1 MMKRLTY
8 ALLLLLLPT
17 AVAAQVATQTPA
29 ERIDEQVEQIL
40 SRLTIEDKI
49 GQLNQLDGR
58 RDVEQIKKEIRQGTL
73 SSIMNIVD
81 PAVTDELQRIA
92 IEESPSGIPLLFA
105 RDVVHGFNTVLPI
118 PLGQAASWNDE
129 LIERASRNT
138 ALEATERGIRWAFAP
153 MMDIARDARWGRI
166 AEGFGE
172 DTYMAGRLATAVVR
186 GYQGESLSDPT
197 SMAACAKHF
206 VGYGD
211 AEGGRDYNTTSI
223 PPRTLRDVYLPPF
236 KACVDEGC
244 ASIMT
249 SFNDNDGLP
258 STGNR
263 WLLTELLREQ
273 WGFEGVVVSDWG
285 SVAGLIPHGVAA
297 DKKDAAEQCIVAGC
311 DVDMSSK
318 SYLLYMKELVESG
331 EVPMEVLDNAVRRVL
346 RLKVELGLFD
356 HPYARK
362 SEQSDIYSEPILAT
376 ACELAEQSVVMLKNE
391 NATLPIAQS
400 GVKVLIVGPMAH
412 APYDQLGTWTLDGDK
427 THTVTP
433 LTALRDEWGDK
444 VEIEYLPCLTHPRD
458 NSTEELRNLRK
469 AARKADVVVAFVGEE
484 QMMSG
489 EAHSLSSLNLQGAQS
504 AMLEEIA
511 ATGTPLV
518 TVFMAGRP
526 LTISREVEISE
537 AVLYAWHPGTMGGKA
552 LANILFGVTNPSGKL
567 PVTFPRN
574 VGQIP
579 IYYNHKH
586 TSHRAKG
593 TEGDLNKIPRE
604 AAQSVMGHTSSYL
617 DVAPS
622 PLFHFGY
629 GLSYTT
635 FELSDI
641 AIEKSAVTADDTI
654 RVSVVVTNTG
664 DVDGTEVV
672 QLYTGRKTASVTQ
685 PMKELKDFQR
695 VTLKA
700 GESRKV
706 EFEVPVS
713 RLAFHNRDMVLT
725 TEPGKYTLTIG
736 TSSQDGLK
744 CYFKIV
750 E

>member
-1 MMKRLTY
+1 MKKIIS
-8 ALLLLLLPT
+8 LLL
-17 AVAAQVATQTPA
+17 
-29 ERIDEQVEQIL
+29 IL
-40 SRLTIEDKI
+40 SPLFAFAQKTVDQRVEEILGRMTIEDKI
-49 GQLNQLDGR
+49 GQLNQMDGR
-58 RDVEQIKKEIRQGTL
+58 RDIEKIKQEVREGTL
-73 SSIMNIVD
+73 GSIMNIVD

-92 IEESPSGIPLLFA
+92 VEESPSHIPLLFA

-118 PLGQAASWNDE
+118 PLAMASSWDDE
-129 LIERASRNT
+129 LIESAARNT

-153 MMDIARDARWGRI
+153 MMDIARDPRWGRI
-166 AEGFGE
+166 AESFGE

-186 GYQGESLSDPT
+186 GYQGETLSDQT

-211 AEGGRDYNTTSI
+211 AEGGRDYNTTFI

-285 SVAGLIPHGVAA
+285 SVAGLIPHGVSP
-297 DKKDAAEQCIVAGC
+297 DKRDAAKQCIIAGC
-311 DVDMSSK
+311 DMDMSSR
-318 SYLLYMKELVESG
+318 SYLQNMKDLIEKG
-331 EVPMEVLDNAVRRVL
+331 EVDMAVLDEAVRRVL
-346 RLKVELGLFD
+346 RLKVQLGLFD
-356 HPYARK
+356 QPYARK
-362 SEQSDIYSEPILAT
+362 AAQSDIYSEPVLET
-376 ACELAEQSVVMLKNE
+376 ACKLAEESVVLLKNE
-391 NATLPIAQS
+391 GTLPIDNTAR
-400 GVKVLIVGPMAH
+400 KVLVVGPMAD
-412 APYDQLGTWTLDGDK
+412 APYDQMGTWALDGDK

-433 LTALRDEWGDK
+433 IAAMKQDWGDK
-444 VEIEYLPCLTHPRD
+444 VEITYIPCLTHPRD
-458 NSTEELRNLRK
+458 KSTSEFK
-469 AARKADVVVAFVGEE
+469 KMVSAAKKADVVVAFVGEE

-489 EAHSLSSLNLQGAQS
+489 EAHSLSSLDLQGAQS
-504 AMLEEIA
+504 QMLEAVAE
-511 ATGTPLV
+511 TDTPLV

-526 LTISREVEISE
+526 MTIGRQVEISD

-552 LANILFGVTNPSGKL
+552 LSNIIFGIVNPSGKL

-579 IYYNHKH
+579 IYYNNKH
-586 TSHRAKG
+586 TSHKAKG
-593 TEGDLNKIPRE
+593 TEGNLDNIPRE
-604 AAQSVMGHTSSYL
+604 APQSVMGHTSSYL
-617 DVAPS
+617 DVAPT

-641 AIEKSAVTADDTI
+641 KIESTAVKPDGYV
-654 RVSVVVTNTG
+654 RVSVVVKNTG
-664 DVDGTEVV
+664 SREGTEVV

-685 PMKELKDFQR
+685 PMKELKDFKR
-695 VTLKA
+695 VSLA
-700 GESRKV
+700 PGESSKV

-713 RLAFHNRDMVLT
+713 RLAFHNRDMILAV
-725 TEPGKYTLTIG
+725 EEGKYTLTIG
-736 TSSQDGLK
+736 TDSQSGLK
-744 CYFKIV
+744 TYFKIIQ
-750 E
+750 

>member
-1 MMKRLTY
+1 MKKLIS
-8 ALLLLLLPT
+8 LLLIACPLF
-17 AVAAQVATQTPA
+17 AFAQNT
-29 ERIDEQVEQIL
+29 IDERVEEIL
-40 SRLTIEDKI
+40 GRMTIEDKI
-49 GQLNQLDGR
+49 GQLNQMDGR
-58 RDVEQIKKEIRQGTL
+58 RDIEKIKAEIRQGTL

-92 IEESPSGIPLLFA
+92 VEESPSRIPILFA

-118 PLGQAASWNDE
+118 PLGMAASWDDE
-129 LIERASRNT
+129 LIEAAARNT

-153 MMDIARDARWGRI
+153 MMDIARDPRWGRI
-166 AEGFGE
+166 AESFGE

-186 GYQGESLSDPT
+186 GYQGKSLADQT

-236 KACVDEGC
+236 KACVDQGC

-273 WGFEGVVVSDWG
+273 WGFDGVVVSDWG
-285 SVAGLIPHGVAA
+285 SVAGLIPHGVAH
-297 DKKDAAEQCIVAGC
+297 DKRDAAHQCIIAGC
-311 DVDMSSK
+311 DVDMSSR
-318 SYLLYMKELVESG
+318 SYLLNLKDLIAKG
-331 EVPMEVLDNAVRRVL
+331 EVDVAVLDEAVRRVL
-346 RLKVELGLFD
+346 RLKMQLGLFD
-356 HPYARK
+356 QPYARK
-362 SEQSDIYSEPILAT
+362 AERSDIYSEPVLET
-376 ACELAEQSVVMLKNE
+376 ACRLAEESVVMLKND
-391 NATLPIAQS
+391 NALPIE
-400 GVKVLIVGPMAH
+400 GNVRKVLVVGPMAD
-412 APYDQLGTWTLDGDK
+412 APYDQLGTWALDGDK
-427 THTVTP
+427 TCTVTP
-433 LTALRDEWGDK
+433 INALREDWGDK
-444 VEIEYLPCLTHPRD
+444 VEIIYIPCLTHPRD
-458 NSTEELRNLRK
+458 NSTSEFRNMVK

-489 EAHSLSSLNLQGAQS
+489 EAHSLSSLDLQGAQG
-504 AMLEEIA
+504 AMLEA
-511 ATGTPLV
+511 LAQTDTPLV

-526 LTISREVEISE
+526 LTIAREMEISD

-552 LANILFGVTNPSGKL
+552 LANILFGVVNPSGKL
-567 PVTFPRN
+567 PVSFPRN

-579 IYYNHKH
+579 VYYNHKH
-586 TSHRAKG
+586 TSHIAKG
-593 TEGDLNKIPRE
+593 TEGDINKIPRE
-604 AAQSVMGHTSSYL
+604 APQSVMGHTSSYL

-622 PLFHFGY
+622 PLFCFGY

-641 AIEKSAVTADDTI
+641 QIESTSVKPDGYVRA
-654 RVSVVVTNTG
+654 SVVVKNTG
-664 DVDGTEVV
+664 SREGTEIV

-685 PMKELKDFQR
+685 PMKELKDFKR
-695 VTLKA
+695 VTLA
-700 GESRKV
+700 PGESSKV

-713 RLAFHNRDMVLT
+713 RLAFHNRDMVLAV
-725 TEPGKYTLTIG
+725 EEGKYTLTIG
-736 TSSQDGLK
+736 TDSQNGLK
-744 CYFKIV
+744 TYFKIT

>member
-1 MMKRLTY
+1 MKKLVS
-8 ALLLLLLPT
+8 LLLLAFPLFSF
-17 AVAAQVATQTPA
+17 AQKTVD
-29 ERIDEQVEQIL
+29 ERVEEIL
-40 SRLTIEDKI
+40 SRMTIEEKI
-49 GQLNQLDGR
+49 CQLNQMDGR
-58 RDVEQIKKEIRQGTL
+58 RDIEKVKQEVREGTL

-92 IEESPSGIPLLFA
+92 IEESPSRIPILFA

-118 PLGQAASWNDE
+118 PLGMAASWDDD
-129 LIERASRNT
+129 LIEAAARNT
-138 ALEATERGIRWAFAP
+138 ALEATEKGIRWAFAP
-153 MMDIARDARWGRI
+153 MMDIARDPRWGRI
-166 AEGFGE
+166 AESFGE

-186 GYQGESLSDPT
+186 GYQGESLSDQT

-211 AEGGRDYNTTSI
+211 AEGGRDYNTTFI

-236 KACVDEGC
+236 KECVDQGC

-273 WGFEGVVVSDWG
+273 WGFDGVVVSDWG
-285 SVAGLIPHGVAA
+285 SVAGLIPHGVAH
-297 DKKDAAEQCIVAGC
+297 DKRDAAQQCIVAGC
-311 DVDMSSK
+311 DMDMSSR
-318 SYLLYMKELVESG
+318 SYLLNLKDLIEKG
-331 EVPMEVLDNAVRRVL
+331 EVDMAVLDEAVRRVL
-346 RLKVELGLFD
+346 KLKVELGLFEK
-356 HPYARK
+356 PYARK
-362 SEQSDIYSEPILAT
+362 AEKSDIYSEAVLET
-376 ACELAEQSVVMLKNE
+376 ACRLAEESVVMLKNE
-391 NATLPIAQS
+391 GVLPLGE
-400 GVKVLIVGPMAH
+400 GVDRILVVGPMAD
-412 APYDQLGTWTLDGDK
+412 AAYDQMGTWALDGDK

-433 LTALRDEWGDK
+433 VTALREMYGDM
-444 VEIEYLPCLTHPRD
+444 VEYIPCLTHPRD
-458 NSTEELRNLRK
+458 KSTSEFKRMSK
-469 AARKADVVVAFVGEE
+469 AARKADVVLAFVGEE

-489 EAHSLSSLNLQGAQS
+489 EAHSLSSLDLQGAQ
-504 AMLEEIA
+504 AQMLETLA

-518 TVFMAGRP
+518 TVFLAGRP
-526 LTISREVEISE
+526 MTIARQVEISD
-537 AVLYAWHPGTMGGKA
+537 AILYAWHPGTMGGKA
-552 LANILFGVTNPSGKL
+552 LANIISGAVNPSGKL

-593 TEGDLNKIPRE
+593 TEGNHDNIPRE
-604 AAQSVMGHTSSYL
+604 GRQSVMGHTSSYL

-635 FELSDI
+635 FELSD
-641 AIEKSAVTADDTI
+641 AQIESTAVTPDGHI
-654 RVSVVVTNTG
+654 RASVVVKNTG
-664 DVDGTEVV
+664 SREGTEVV

-685 PMKELKDFQR
+685 PLKELKDFKR
-695 VTLKA
+695 VTLA
-700 GESRKV
+700 PGESRKV

-713 RLAFHNRDMVLT
+713 RLAFHDRDMVLAV
-725 TEPGKYTLTIG
+725 EEGKYTLTIG
-736 TSSQDGLK
+736 TDSQSGLK
-744 CYFKIV
+744 KYFKITNNN
-750 E
+750 

>member
-1 MMKRLTY
+1 MMKRLITMMMI
-8 ALLLLLLPT
+8 AFPVLMS
-17 AVAAQVATQTPA
+17 AQ
-29 ERIDEQVEQIL
+29 ESIDERVEKIL
-40 SRLTIEDKI
+40 GSMTIEDKI
-49 GQLNQLDGR
+49 GQLNQMDGR
-58 RDVEQIKKEIRQGTL
+58 RDIEQIKKEVREGTL
-73 SSIMNIVD
+73 GSIMNIVD

-118 PLGQAASWNDE
+118 PLGMAASWDDE
-129 LIERASRNT
+129 LIQAAARNT

-153 MMDIARDARWGRI
+153 MMDIARDPRWGRI
-166 AEGFGE
+166 AESFGE

-186 GYQGESLSDPT
+186 GYQGESLADQT

-211 AEGGRDYNTTSI
+211 AEGGRDYNTTFI

-236 KACVDEGC
+236 KACVDDGC

-285 SVAGLIPHGVAA
+285 SVAGLIPHGVSP
-297 DKKDAAEQCIVAGC
+297 DKRDAAKQCITAGC
-311 DVDMSSK
+311 DMDMSSR
-318 SYLLYMKELVESG
+318 SYLLHMKDLIEKG
-331 EVPMEVLDNAVRRVL
+331 EVDMAVLDEAVRRVL
-346 RLKVELGLFD
+346 RLKVQLGLLD
-356 HPYARK
+356 QPYARK
-362 SEQSDIYSEPILAT
+362 TSQSDIYSEPVLET
-376 ACELAEQSVVMLKNE
+376 ACKLAEESVVMLKNDGV
-391 NATLPIAQS
+391 LPIA
-400 GVKVLIVGPMAH
+400 GTIRKVLVVGPMAD
-412 APYDQLGTWTLDGDK
+412 AAYDQMGTWALDGDK

-433 LTALRDEWGDK
+433 VAAMKEYWGDK
-444 VEIEYLPCLTHPRD
+444 VEITYIPCLTHPRD
-458 NSTEELRNLRK
+458 KSTDEFKNMVK
-469 AARKADVVVAFVGEE
+469 AAKKADIVVAFVGEE

-489 EAHSLSSLNLQGAQS
+489 EAHSLSSLDLQGVQGQ
-504 AMLEEIA
+504 MLEALAE
-511 ATGTPLV
+511 TDTPLV

-526 LTISREVEISE
+526 LTIERQVEISD

-552 LANILFGVTNPSGKL
+552 LADILFGAANPSGKL

-586 TSHRAKG
+586 TSHKAKG
-593 TEGDLNKIPRE
+593 TEGNLDSIPRE
-604 AAQSVMGHTSSYL
+604 AYQSVMGHTSSYL

-629 GLSYTT
+629 GLSFTT

-641 AIEKSAVTADDTI
+641 VLESKEVQADGYI
-654 RVSVVVTNTG
+654 RASVVVTNTG
-664 DVDGTEVV
+664 NREGTEVV

-695 VTLKA
+695 VKLA
-700 GESRKV
+700 PGESRKV
-706 EFEVPVS
+706 EFDVPVS
-713 RLAFHNRDMVLT
+713 RLAFHNRDLELVV
-725 TEPGKYTLTIG
+725 EAGNYTLTIG
-736 TSSQDGLK
+736 TDSQSGLRT
-744 CYFKIV
+744 YFKITK
-750 E
+750 

>member
-1 MMKRLTY
+1 MKRLF
-8 ALLLLLLPT
+8 ALLIAALPLGGF
-17 AVAAQVATQTPA
+17 AQQT
-29 ERIDEQVEQIL
+29 IDQRVEEML
-40 SRLTIEDKI
+40 SKMTIEDKI
-49 GQLNQLDGR
+49 GQLNQMDGR
-58 RDVEQIKKEIRQGTL
+58 RDLEKIKTEIREGTL

-81 PAVTDELQRIA
+81 PAVTNELQRIA
-92 IEESPSGIPLLFA
+92 LEESPSGIPLLFA

-118 PLGQAASWNDE
+118 PLGMAASWDEE
-129 LIERASRNT
+129 LIEEASRNT
-138 ALEATERGIRWAFAP
+138 ALEATEKGIRWAFAP

-166 AEGFGE
+166 AESFGE

-186 GYQGESLSDPT
+186 GYQGESLSDQT

-285 SVAGLIPHGVAA
+285 SVAGLIPHGVAH
-297 DKKDAAEQCIVAGC
+297 DKRDAAHQCIEAGC
-311 DVDMSSK
+311 DVDMSSR
-318 SYLLYMKELVESG
+318 SYLLNLKELVESG
-331 EVPMEVLDNAVRRVL
+331 EVDMAVLDEAVRRVL
-346 RLKVELGLFD
+346 KLKMELGLFEQ
-356 HPYARK
+356 PYARTA
-362 SEQSDIYSEPILAT
+362 EQSDIYSEQVLDT
-376 ACELAEQSVVMLKNE
+376 ACRLAEESVVMLKNE
-391 NATLPIAQS
+391 GVLPL
-400 GVKVLIVGPMAH
+400 GEDVKRVLVVGPMAD
-412 APYDQLGTWTLDGDK
+412 APYDQMGTWALDGDK

-433 LTALRDEWGDK
+433 IMALREEWGDR
-444 VEIEYLPCLTHPRD
+444 VEIEYIPCLTHPRD
-458 NSTEELRNLRK
+458 NSTAEFKKMKK
-469 AARKADVVVAFVGEE
+469 AARKADVILAFVGEE

-489 EAHSLSSLNLQGAQS
+489 EAHSLSSLDLQGAQGQ
-504 AMLEEIA
+504 MLEVLAEVD
-511 ATGTPLV
+511 TPLV
-518 TVFMAGRP
+518 TIFMAGRP
-526 LTISREVEISE
+526 MTIARQVEISDGI
-537 AVLYAWHPGTMGGKA
+537 LYAWHPGTMGGKA
-552 LANILFGVTNPSGKL
+552 LANIIFGKANPSGKL
-567 PVTFPRN
+567 PATFPRN

-586 TSHRAKG
+586 TSHIAKG
-593 TEGDLNKIPRE
+593 TEGNLDNIPRE
-604 AAQSVMGHTSSYL
+604 APQSVMGHTSSYL
-617 DVAPS
+617 DVAPT
-622 PLFHFGY
+622 PLFPFGY

-641 AIEKSAVTADDTI
+641 KIENSAVRPEESI
-654 RVSVVVTNTG
+654 KVSVVLTNTG
-664 DVDGTEVV
+664 EREGTEVV

-700 GESRKV
+700 GESRRV
-706 EFEVPVS
+706 TFEVPVS
-713 RLAFHNRDMVLT
+713 RLAFHNRDMVLAV
-725 TEPGKYTLTIG
+725 EEGKYTLTIG
-736 TSSQDGLK
+736 TDSQTGLK
-744 CYFKIV
+744 TYFKIIK
-750 E
+750 

>member
-1 MMKRLTY
+1 MKKLIS
-8 ALLLLLLPT
+8 LLLIACPLF
-17 AVAAQVATQTPA
+17 AFAQNT
-29 ERIDEQVEQIL
+29 IDERVEEIL
-40 SRLTIEDKI
+40 GRMTIEDKI
-49 GQLNQLDGR
+49 GQLNQMDGR
-58 RDVEQIKKEIRQGTL
+58 RDIEKIKAEIRQGTL

-81 PAVTDELQRIA
+81 PSVTDELQRIA
-92 IEESPSGIPLLFA
+92 VEESPSRIPILFA

-118 PLGQAASWNDE
+118 PLGMAASWDDE
-129 LIERASRNT
+129 LIEAAARNT

-153 MMDIARDARWGRI
+153 MMDIARDPRWGRI
-166 AEGFGE
+166 AESFGE

-186 GYQGESLSDPT
+186 GYQGKSLADQT

-236 KACVDEGC
+236 KACVDQGC

-273 WGFEGVVVSDWG
+273 WGFDGVVVSDWG
-285 SVAGLIPHGVAA
+285 SVAGLIPHGVAH
-297 DKKDAAEQCIVAGC
+297 DKRDAAHQCIIAGC
-311 DVDMSSK
+311 DVDMSSR
-318 SYLLYMKELVESG
+318 SYLLNLKDLIEKG
-331 EVPMEVLDNAVRRVL
+331 EVDMAVLDEAVRRVL
-346 RLKVELGLFD
+346 RLKMQLGLFD
-356 HPYARK
+356 QPYARK
-362 SEQSDIYSEPILAT
+362 AERSDIYSEPVLET
-376 ACELAEQSVVMLKNE
+376 ACRLAEESVVMLKND
-391 NATLPIAQS
+391 NALPIE
-400 GVKVLIVGPMAH
+400 GTVRKVLVVGPMAD
-412 APYDQLGTWTLDGDK
+412 APYDQLGTWALDGDK
-427 THTVTP
+427 TRTVTP
-433 LTALRDEWGDK
+433 INALREDWGDK
-444 VEIEYLPCLTHPRD
+444 VEIIYIPCLTHPRD
-458 NSTEELRNLRK
+458 NSTSEFRNMVK

-489 EAHSLSSLNLQGAQS
+489 EAHSLSSLDLQGAQG
-504 AMLEEIA
+504 AMLEA
-511 ATGTPLV
+511 LAQTDTPLV

-526 LTISREVEISE
+526 LTIAREMEISD

-552 LANILFGVTNPSGKL
+552 LANILFGVVNPSGKL
-567 PVTFPRN
+567 PVSFPRN

-579 IYYNHKH
+579 VYYNHKH
-586 TSHRAKG
+586 TSHIAKG
-593 TEGDLNKIPRE
+593 TEGDINKIPRE
-604 AAQSVMGHTSSYL
+604 APQSVMGHTSSYL

-622 PLFHFGY
+622 PLFCFGY

-641 AIEKSAVTADDTI
+641 QIESTSVKPDGYVRA
-654 RVSVVVTNTG
+654 SVVVKNTG
-664 DVDGTEVV
+664 SREGTEIV

-685 PMKELKDFQR
+685 PMKELKDFKR
-695 VTLKA
+695 VTLA
-700 GESRKV
+700 PGESSKV

-713 RLAFHNRDMVLT
+713 RLAFHNRDMVLAV
-725 TEPGKYTLTIG
+725 EEGKYTLTIG
-736 TSSQDGLK
+736 TDSQNGLK
-744 CYFKIV
+744 TYFKIT

>member
-1 MMKRLTY
+1 M
-8 ALLLLLLPT
+8 
-17 AVAAQVATQTPA
+17 
-29 ERIDEQVEQIL
+29 
-40 SRLTIEDKI
+40 TIEDKI
-49 GQLNQLDGR
+49 GQLNQMDGR
-58 RDVEQIKKEIRQGTL
+58 RDIEKIKQEVREGTL
-73 SSIMNIVD
+73 GSIMNIVD

-92 IEESPSGIPLLFA
+92 VEESPSHIPLLFA

-118 PLGQAASWNDE
+118 PLAMASSWDDE
-129 LIERASRNT
+129 LIESAARNT

-153 MMDIARDARWGRI
+153 MMDIARDPRWGRI
-166 AEGFGE
+166 AESFGE

-186 GYQGESLSDPT
+186 GYQGETLSDQT

-211 AEGGRDYNTTSI
+211 AEGGRDYNTTFI

-285 SVAGLIPHGVAA
+285 SVAGLIPHGVSP
-297 DKKDAAEQCIVAGC
+297 DKRDAAKQCIIAGC
-311 DVDMSSK
+311 DMDMSSR
-318 SYLLYMKELVESG
+318 SYLQNMKDLIEKG
-331 EVPMEVLDNAVRRVL
+331 EVDMAVLDEAVRRVL
-346 RLKVELGLFD
+346 RLKVQLGLFD
-356 HPYARK
+356 QPYARK
-362 SEQSDIYSEPILAT
+362 AAQSDIYSEPVLET
-376 ACELAEQSVVMLKNE
+376 ACKLAEESVVLLKNE
-391 NATLPIAQS
+391 GTLPIANTAR
-400 GVKVLIVGPMAH
+400 KVLVVGPMAD
-412 APYDQLGTWTLDGDK
+412 APYDQMGTWALDGDK

-433 LTALRDEWGDK
+433 IAAMKQDWGDK
-444 VEIEYLPCLTHPRD
+444 VEITYIPCLTHPRD
-458 NSTEELRNLRK
+458 KSTSEFK
-469 AARKADVVVAFVGEE
+469 KMVSAAKKADVVVAFVGEE

-489 EAHSLSSLNLQGAQS
+489 EAHSLSSLDLQGAQS
-504 AMLEEIA
+504 QMLEAVAE
-511 ATGTPLV
+511 TDTPLV

-526 LTISREVEISE
+526 MTIGRQVEISD

-552 LANILFGVTNPSGKL
+552 LSNIIFGTVNPSGKL

-579 IYYNHKH
+579 IYYNNKH
-586 TSHRAKG
+586 TSHKAKG
-593 TEGDLNKIPRE
+593 TEGNLDNIPRE
-604 AAQSVMGHTSSYL
+604 APQSVMGHTSSYL
-617 DVAPS
+617 DVAPT

-641 AIEKSAVTADDTI
+641 KIESTAVKPDGYV
-654 RVSVVVTNTG
+654 RVSVVVKNTG
-664 DVDGTEVV
+664 NREGTEVV

-685 PMKELKDFQR
+685 PMKELKDFKR
-695 VTLKA
+695 VSLA
-700 GESRKV
+700 PGESSKV

-713 RLAFHNRDMVLT
+713 RLAFHNRDMILAV
-725 TEPGKYTLTIG
+725 EEGKYTLTIG
-736 TSSQDGLK
+736 TDSQSGLK
-744 CYFKIV
+744 TYFKIIQ
-750 E
+750 

>member
-1 MMKRLTY
+1 MMKKLIAFVVM
-8 ALLLLLLPT
+8 ALPLF
-17 AVAAQVATQTPA
+17 AFAQKD
-29 ERIDEQVEQIL
+29 IDQRVEEIMAKM
-40 SRLTIEDKI
+40 TIEDKI
-49 GQLNQLDGR
+49 GQLNQMDGR
-58 RDVEQIKKEIRQGTL
+58 RDLEQLKKEVREGTL

-81 PAVTDELQRIA
+81 PAVTNELQRIA
-92 IEESPSGIPLLFA
+92 IEKSPAGIPILFA

-118 PLGQAASWNDE
+118 PLGQAASWDEE
-129 LIERASRNT
+129 LIEKASRNT

-166 AEGFGE
+166 AESFGE

-186 GYQGESLSDPT
+186 GYQGNSLSDQT

-285 SVAGLIPHGVAA
+285 SVAGLIPHGVAY
-297 DKKDAAEQCIVAGC
+297 DKKDAAHQCIEAGC
-311 DVDMSSK
+311 DVDMSSR
-318 SYLLYMKELVESG
+318 SYLLNLKELIESG
-331 EVPMEVLDNAVRRVL
+331 EVDMAVLDEAVRRVL
-346 RLKVELGLFD
+346 RLKVALGLFEQ
-356 HPYARK
+356 PYARTTEK
-362 SEQSDIYSEPILAT
+362 SDIYSESVLAT
-376 ACELAEQSVVMLKNE
+376 ACRLAEESVVMLKNE
-391 NATLPIAQS
+391 GEVLPILPEK
-400 GVKVLIVGPMAH
+400 VKRVLVVGPMAD
-412 APYDQLGTWTLDGDK
+412 APYDQLGTWALDGDK

-433 LTALRDEWGDK
+433 IAAIREDWAEK
-444 VEIEYLPCLTHPRD
+444 VEIDYIPCLTHPRD
-458 NSTEELRNLRK
+458 RSTAEFARMQE

-489 EAHSLSSLNLQGAQS
+489 EAHSLSSLDLQGAQGD
-504 AMLEEIA
+504 MLEALAEVE
-511 ATGTPLV
+511 TPLV

-526 LTISREVEISE
+526 LTIARQVEISD
-537 AVLYAWHPGTMGGKA
+537 AILYAWHPGTMGGKA
-552 LANILFGVTNPSGKL
+552 LANILFGEVSPSGKL
-567 PVTFPRN
+567 PATFPRN

-593 TEGDLNKIPRE
+593 TEGNLDSIPRE
-604 AAQSVMGHTSSYL
+604 AYQSVMGHTSSYL

-622 PLFHFGY
+622 PLFPFGY

-641 AIEKSAVTADDTI
+641 KIEKTAVTPEESI
-654 RVSVVVTNTG
+654 KVSVLLTNTG
-664 DVDGTEVV
+664 RREGTEVV

-685 PMKELKDFQR
+685 PMKELKEFQR
-695 VTLKA
+695 VTLGA
-700 GESRKV
+700 GECHRV

-713 RLAFHNRDMVLT
+713 RLAFHNRDMVLAV
-725 TEPGKYTLTIG
+725 EEGKYTLTIG
-736 TSSQDGLK
+736 TDSQTGLK
-744 CYFKIV
+744 TYFKITK
-750 E
+750 

>member
-1 MMKRLTY
+1 MKKFIS
-8 ALLLLLLPT
+8 LLLILSPLL
-17 AVAAQVATQTPA
+17 AFAQKTVDQ
-29 ERIDEQVEQIL
+29 RVEEIL
-40 SRLTIEDKI
+40 SRMTIEDKL
-49 GQLNQLDGR
+49 GQLNQMDGR
-58 RDVEQIKKEIRQGTL
+58 RDIEKIKQEVREGTL

-118 PLGQAASWNDE
+118 PLGMAASWDDE
-129 LIERASRNT
+129 LIEAAAHNT

-153 MMDIARDARWGRI
+153 MMDIARDPRWGRI
-166 AEGFGE
+166 AESFGE

-186 GYQGESLSDPT
+186 GYQGENLSDPT

-211 AEGGRDYNTTSI
+211 AEGGRDYNTTFI

-285 SVAGLIPHGVAA
+285 SVAGLIPHGVSP
-297 DKKDAAEQCIVAGC
+297 DKRDAAKQCIIAGC
-311 DVDMSSK
+311 DVDMSSR
-318 SYLLYMKELVESG
+318 SYLLNMKDLIEKG
-331 EVPMEVLDNAVRRVL
+331 EVDMAVLDEAVRRVL
-346 RLKVELGLFD
+346 RLKVQLGLFE

-362 SEQSDIYSEPILAT
+362 AAQSDIYSEPVLET
-376 ACELAEQSVVMLKNE
+376 ACRLAEESVVMLKNDG
-391 NATLPIAQS
+391 ALPVARTTR
-400 GVKVLIVGPMAH
+400 KVLVVGPMAD
-412 APYDQLGTWTLDGDK
+412 AAYDQMGTWALDGDK
-427 THTVTP
+427 THSVTP
-433 LTALRDEWGDK
+433 VAAMRQDWGDK
-444 VEIEYLPCLTHPRD
+444 VEITYIPCLTHPRD
-458 NSTEELRNLRK
+458 KSTAEFKNMVK
-469 AARKADVVVAFVGEE
+469 AAKKADIVVAFVGEE

-489 EAHSLSSLNLQGAQS
+489 EAHSLSSLDLQGAQGQ
-504 AMLEEIA
+504 MLEALAE
-511 ATGTPLV
+511 TGTPLV

-526 LTISREVEISE
+526 LTIERQVEISD

-552 LANILFGVTNPSGKL
+552 ISNIIFGAANPSGKL

-586 TSHRAKG
+586 TSHIAKG
-593 TEGDLNKIPRE
+593 TEGNIDSIPRE
-604 AAQSVMGHTSSYL
+604 AYQSVMGHTSSYL
-617 DVAPS
+617 DVAPT

-641 AIEKSAVTADDTI
+641 RIESTAVKPDGYI
-654 RVSVVVTNTG
+654 RASVVVTNTG
-664 DVDGTEVV
+664 SREGTEVV

-695 VTLKA
+695 VSLA
-700 GESRKV
+700 PGESRKV

-713 RLAFHNRDMVLT
+713 RLAFHNRDMVLAV
-725 TEPGKYTLTIG
+725 EEGKYTLTIG
-736 TSSQDGLK
+736 SDSQSGLK
-744 CYFKIV
+744 TYFKITK
-750 E
+750 

>member
-1 MMKRLTY
+1 MKKLIAFVVM
-8 ALLLLLLPT
+8 ALPLF
-17 AVAAQVATQTPA
+17 AFAQKD
-29 ERIDEQVEQIL
+29 IDQRVEEIMAKM
-40 SRLTIEDKI
+40 TIEDKI
-49 GQLNQLDGR
+49 GQLNQMDGR
-58 RDVEQIKKEIRQGTL
+58 RDLEQLKKEVREGTL

-81 PAVTDELQRIA
+81 PAVTNELQRIA
-92 IEESPSGIPLLFA
+92 IEESPAGIPILFA

-118 PLGQAASWNDE
+118 PLGQAASWDEE
-129 LIERASRNT
+129 LIEQASRNT

-166 AEGFGE
+166 AESFGE

-186 GYQGESLSDPT
+186 GYQGNSLSDQT

-285 SVAGLIPHGVAA
+285 SVAGLIPHGVAY
-297 DKKDAAEQCIVAGC
+297 DKRDAAHQCIEAGC
-311 DVDMSSK
+311 DVDMSSR
-318 SYLLYMKELVESG
+318 SYLLNLKELIESG
-331 EVPMEVLDNAVRRVL
+331 EVDMAVLDEAVRRVL
-346 RLKVELGLFD
+346 RLKVALGLFEQ
-356 HPYARK
+356 PYARTTEK
-362 SEQSDIYSEPILAT
+362 SDIYSESVLAT
-376 ACELAEQSVVMLKNE
+376 ACRLAEESVVMLKNE
-391 NATLPIAQS
+391 GEVLPILPEK
-400 GVKVLIVGPMAH
+400 VKRVLIVGPMAD
-412 APYDQLGTWTLDGDK
+412 APYDQMGTWALDGDK

-433 LTALRDEWGDK
+433 IAAIREDWAEK
-444 VEIEYLPCLTHPRD
+444 VEIDYIPCLTHPRD
-458 NSTEELRNLRK
+458 RSTAEFARMQE

-489 EAHSLSSLNLQGAQS
+489 EAHSLSSLDLQGAQGD
-504 AMLEEIA
+504 MLEALAEVE
-511 ATGTPLV
+511 TPLV

-526 LTISREVEISE
+526 LTIARQVEISD
-537 AVLYAWHPGTMGGKA
+537 AILYAWHPGTMGGKA
-552 LANILFGVTNPSGKL
+552 LANILFGEVSPSGKL
-567 PVTFPRN
+567 PATFPRN

-593 TEGDLNKIPRE
+593 TEGNLDSIPRE
-604 AAQSVMGHTSSYL
+604 AYQSVMGHTSSYL

-622 PLFHFGY
+622 PLFPFGY

-641 AIEKSAVTADDTI
+641 KIEKSAVTPEESI
-654 RVSVVVTNTG
+654 KVSVLLTNTG
-664 DVDGTEVV
+664 RREGTEVV

-685 PMKELKDFQR
+685 PMKELKEFQR
-695 VTLKA
+695 VTLGA
-700 GESRKV
+700 GECRRV

-713 RLAFHNRDMVLT
+713 RLAFHNRDMVLAV
-725 TEPGKYTLTIG
+725 EEGKYTLTIG
-736 TSSQDGLK
+736 TDSQTGLK
-744 CYFKIV
+744 TYFKITK
-750 E
+750 

>member
-1 MMKRLTY
+1 MKKFIS
-8 ALLLLLLPT
+8 LLLILSPLL
-17 AVAAQVATQTPA
+17 AFAQKTVDQ
-29 ERIDEQVEQIL
+29 RVEEIL
-40 SRLTIEDKI
+40 SRMTIEDKL
-49 GQLNQLDGR
+49 GQLNQMDGR
-58 RDVEQIKKEIRQGTL
+58 RDIEKIKQEVREGTL

-92 IEESPSGIPLLFA
+92 IEESPAGIPLLFA

-118 PLGQAASWNDE
+118 PLGMAASWDDE
-129 LIERASRNT
+129 LIEAAAHNT

-153 MMDIARDARWGRI
+153 MMDIARDPRWGRI
-166 AEGFGE
+166 AESFGE

-186 GYQGESLSDPT
+186 GYQGENLSDPT

-211 AEGGRDYNTTSI
+211 AEGGRDYNTTFI

-285 SVAGLIPHGVAA
+285 SVAGLIPHGVSP
-297 DKKDAAEQCIVAGC
+297 DKRDAAKQCIIAGC
-311 DVDMSSK
+311 DVDMSSR
-318 SYLLYMKELVESG
+318 SYLLNMKDLIEKG
-331 EVPMEVLDNAVRRVL
+331 EVDMAVLDEAVRRVL
-346 RLKVELGLFD
+346 RLKVQLGLFE

-362 SEQSDIYSEPILAT
+362 AAQSDIYSEPVLET
-376 ACELAEQSVVMLKNE
+376 ACRLAEESVVMLKNDG
-391 NATLPIAQS
+391 ALPVAQTTR
-400 GVKVLIVGPMAH
+400 KVLVVGPMAD
-412 APYDQLGTWTLDGDK
+412 AAYDQMGTWALDGDK
-427 THTVTP
+427 THSVTP
-433 LTALRDEWGDK
+433 VAAMRQDWGDK
-444 VEIEYLPCLTHPRD
+444 VEITYIPCLTHPRD
-458 NSTEELRNLRK
+458 KSTAEFKNMVK
-469 AARKADVVVAFVGEE
+469 AAKKADIVVAFVGEE

-489 EAHSLSSLNLQGAQS
+489 EAHSLSSLDLQGAQGQ
-504 AMLEEIA
+504 MLEALAE
-511 ATGTPLV
+511 TDTPLV

-526 LTISREVEISE
+526 LTIERQVEISD

-552 LANILFGVTNPSGKL
+552 ISNIIFGAVNPSGKL

-586 TSHRAKG
+586 TSHIAKG
-593 TEGDLNKIPRE
+593 TEGNIDSIPRE
-604 AAQSVMGHTSSYL
+604 AYQSVMGHTSSYL
-617 DVAPS
+617 DVAPT

-629 GLSYTT
+629 GLSFTT

-641 AIEKSAVTADDTI
+641 VLESKEVQADGYI
-654 RVSVVVTNTG
+654 RASVVVTNTG
-664 DVDGTEVV
+664 NREGTEVV

-695 VTLKA
+695 VSLA
-700 GESRKV
+700 PGESRKV

-713 RLAFHNRDMVLT
+713 RLAFHNRDLELVV
-725 TEPGKYTLTIG
+725 EAGNYTLTIG
-736 TSSQDGLK
+736 TDSQSGLRT
-744 CYFKIV
+744 YFKITK
-750 E
+750 

>member
-1 MMKRLTY
+1 MKKLIS
-8 ALLLLLLPT
+8 LLLIACPLF
-17 AVAAQVATQTPA
+17 AFAQNT
-29 ERIDEQVEQIL
+29 IDERVEEIL
-40 SRLTIEDKI
+40 GRMTIEDKI
-49 GQLNQLDGR
+49 GQLNQMDGR
-58 RDVEQIKKEIRQGTL
+58 RDIEKIKAEIRQGTL

-92 IEESPSGIPLLFA
+92 VEESPSRIPILFA

-118 PLGQAASWNDE
+118 PLGMAASWDDE
-129 LIERASRNT
+129 LIEAAARNT

-153 MMDIARDARWGRI
+153 MMDIARDPRWGRI
-166 AEGFGE
+166 AESFGE

-186 GYQGESLSDPT
+186 GYQGKSLADQT

-236 KACVDEGC
+236 KACVDQGC

-273 WGFEGVVVSDWG
+273 WGFDGVVVSDWG
-285 SVAGLIPHGVAA
+285 SVAGLIPHGVAH
-297 DKKDAAEQCIVAGC
+297 DKRDAAHQCIIAGC
-311 DVDMSSK
+311 DVDMSSR
-318 SYLLYMKELVESG
+318 SYLLNLKDLIEKG
-331 EVPMEVLDNAVRRVL
+331 EVDMAVLDEAVRRVL
-346 RLKVELGLFD
+346 RLKMQLGLFD
-356 HPYARK
+356 QPYARK
-362 SEQSDIYSEPILAT
+362 AERSDIYSEPVLET
-376 ACELAEQSVVMLKNE
+376 ACRLAEESVVMLKND
-391 NATLPIAQS
+391 NILPIE
-400 GVKVLIVGPMAH
+400 GTVRKVLVVGPMAD
-412 APYDQLGTWTLDGDK
+412 APYDQLGTWALDGDK
-427 THTVTP
+427 TRTVTP
-433 LTALRDEWGDK
+433 INALREDWGDK
-444 VEIEYLPCLTHPRD
+444 VEIIYIPCLTHPRD
-458 NSTEELRNLRK
+458 NSTSEFRNMVK

-489 EAHSLSSLNLQGAQS
+489 EAHSLSSLDLQGAQG
-504 AMLEEIA
+504 AMLEA
-511 ATGTPLV
+511 LAQTDTPLV

-526 LTISREVEISE
+526 LTIAREMEISD

-552 LANILFGVTNPSGKL
+552 LANILFGVVTPSGKL
-567 PVTFPRN
+567 PVSFPRN

-579 IYYNHKH
+579 VYYNHKH
-586 TSHRAKG
+586 TSHIAKG
-593 TEGDLNKIPRE
+593 TEGDINKIPRE
-604 AAQSVMGHTSSYL
+604 APQSVMGHTSSYL

-622 PLFHFGY
+622 PLFCFGY

-641 AIEKSAVTADDTI
+641 QIESTSVKPDGYVRA
-654 RVSVVVTNTG
+654 SVVVKNTG
-664 DVDGTEVV
+664 SREGTEIV

-685 PMKELKDFQR
+685 PMKELKDFKR
-695 VTLKA
+695 VTLA
-700 GESRKV
+700 PGESSKV

-713 RLAFHNRDMVLT
+713 RLAFHNRDMVLAV
-725 TEPGKYTLTIG
+725 EEGKYTLTIG
-736 TSSQDGLK
+736 TDSQNGLK
-744 CYFKIV
+744 TYFKIT

>member
-1 MMKRLTY
+1 MKRLF
-8 ALLLLLLPT
+8 ALLIAALPLCAIAQESIDQRVEELL
-17 AVAAQVATQTPA
+17 
-29 ERIDEQVEQIL
+29 
-40 SRLTIEDKI
+40 SKMTIEDKI
-49 GQLNQLDGR
+49 GQLNQMDGR
-58 RDVEQIKKEIRQGTL
+58 RDLEKIKQEVREGTL

-81 PAVTDELQRIA
+81 PAVTNELQRIA
-92 IEESPSGIPLLFA
+92 IEESPAGIPLLFA

-118 PLGQAASWNDE
+118 PLGMAASWDEE
-129 LIERASRNT
+129 LIEAAARNT

-166 AEGFGE
+166 AESFGE
-172 DTYMAGRLATAVVR
+172 DTYMSGRLASAVVR
-186 GYQGESLSDPT
+186 GYQGESLADQT

-236 KACVDEGC
+236 RACVENGC

-258 STGNR
+258 STGNK

-273 WGFEGVVVSDWG
+273 WGFEGVGVSDWG
-285 SVAGLIPHGVAA
+285 SVAGLIPHGVAH
-297 DKKDAAEQCIVAGC
+297 DKRDAAHQCIEAGC
-311 DVDMSSK
+311 DVDMSSR
-318 SYLLYMKELVESG
+318 SYLLHLKELIESG
-331 EVPMEVLDNAVRRVL
+331 EVDMAVLDEAVRRVL
-346 RLKVELGLFD
+346 KLKMELGLFEQ
-356 HPYARK
+356 PYARTP
-362 SEQSDIYSEPILAT
+362 EQSDIYSEPILAT
-376 ACELAEQSVVMLKNE
+376 ACRLAEESIVMLKNE
-391 NATLPIAQS
+391 GGVLPIVPEK
-400 GVKVLIVGPMAH
+400 VKRVLVVGPMAD
-412 APYDQLGTWTLDGDK
+412 APYDQMGTWALDGDK

-433 LTALRDEWGDK
+433 IAAMQQEWGEK
-444 VEIEYLPCLTHPRD
+444 VQIEYIPCLTHPRD
-458 NSTEELRNLRK
+458 KSTAEFKKMKK

-489 EAHSLSSLNLQGAQS
+489 EAHSLSSLDLQGAQ
-504 AMLEEIA
+504 AEMLEALAEVD
-511 ATGTPLV
+511 TPLV
-518 TVFMAGRP
+518 TVFLAGRP
-526 LTISREVEISE
+526 LTIARQVEISD
-537 AVLYAWHPGTMGGKA
+537 AILYAWHPGTMGGQALSNIIFGKA
-552 LANILFGVTNPSGKL
+552 NPSGKL

-579 IYYNHKH
+579 LYYNHKH

-593 TEGDLNKIPRE
+593 TEGNLDNIPRE
-604 AAQSVMGHTSSYL
+604 AYQSVMGHTSSYL

-641 AIEKSAVTADDTI
+641 KIENTAVTAEDTI
-654 RVSVVVTNTG
+654 RVSIVVTNTG
-664 DVDGTEVV
+664 EVDGTEVV

-685 PMKELKDFQR
+685 PMKELKGFQR

-700 GESRKV
+700 GESRRV
-706 EFEVPVS
+706 EFELPVG
-713 RLAFHNRDMVLT
+713 RLAFHNRDMVLAV
-725 TEPGKYTLTIG
+725 EEGKYTLWLG
-736 TSSQDGLK
+736 TDCQNGLK
-744 CYFKIV
+744 TYFKIIK
-750 E
+750 

>member
-1 MMKRLTY
+1 MKKFIS
-8 ALLLLLLPT
+8 LLLILSPLL
-17 AVAAQVATQTPA
+17 AFAQKTVDQ
-29 ERIDEQVEQIL
+29 RVEEIL
-40 SRLTIEDKI
+40 SRMTIEDKL
-49 GQLNQLDGR
+49 GQLNQMDGR
-58 RDVEQIKKEIRQGTL
+58 RDIEKIKQEVREGTL

-92 IEESPSGIPLLFA
+92 VEESPSGIPILFA

-118 PLGQAASWNDE
+118 PLGMAASWDDE
-129 LIERASRNT
+129 LIEAAAHNT

-153 MMDIARDARWGRI
+153 MMDIARDPRWGRI
-166 AEGFGE
+166 AESFGE

-186 GYQGESLSDPT
+186 GYQGENLSDQT

-211 AEGGRDYNTTSI
+211 AEGGRDYNTTFI

-285 SVAGLIPHGVAA
+285 SVAGLIPHGVSP
-297 DKKDAAEQCIVAGC
+297 DKRDAAKQCIIAGC
-311 DVDMSSK
+311 DVDMSSR
-318 SYLLYMKELVESG
+318 SYLLNMKDLIEKG
-331 EVPMEVLDNAVRRVL
+331 EVDMAVLDEAVRRVL
-346 RLKVELGLFD
+346 RLKVQLGLFE

-362 SEQSDIYSEPILAT
+362 AAQSDIYSEPVLET
-376 ACELAEQSVVMLKNE
+376 ACRLAEESVVMLKNDG
-391 NATLPIAQS
+391 ALPVARTTR
-400 GVKVLIVGPMAH
+400 KVLVVGPMAD
-412 APYDQLGTWTLDGDK
+412 AAYDQMGTWALDGDK

-433 LTALRDEWGDK
+433 IAAMRQDWGDK
-444 VEIEYLPCLTHPRD
+444 MEITYIPCLTHPRD
-458 NSTEELRNLRK
+458 KSTAEFKNMVK
-469 AARKADVVVAFVGEE
+469 AAKKADIVVAFVGEE

-489 EAHSLSSLNLQGAQS
+489 EAHSLSSLDLQGAQGQ
-504 AMLEEIA
+504 MLEALAE
-511 ATGTPLV
+511 TDTPLV

-526 LTISREVEISE
+526 LTIERQVEISD

-552 LANILFGVTNPSGKL
+552 LSNIIFGAANPSGKL

-586 TSHRAKG
+586 TSHIAKG
-593 TEGDLNKIPRE
+593 TEGNIDSIPRE
-604 AAQSVMGHTSSYL
+604 AYQSVMGHTSSYL
-617 DVAPS
+617 DVAPT

-641 AIEKSAVTADDTI
+641 RIESTAVKPDGYI
-654 RVSVVVTNTG
+654 RASVVVTNTG
-664 DVDGTEVV
+664 SREGTEVV

-695 VTLKA
+695 VSLA
-700 GESRKV
+700 PGESRKV
-706 EFEVPVS
+706 EFEIPVS
-713 RLAFHNRDMVLT
+713 RLAFHNRDMVLAV
-725 TEPGKYTLTIG
+725 EEGKYTLTIG
-736 TSSQDGLK
+736 SDSQSGLK
-744 CYFKIV
+744 AYFKITK
-750 E
+750 

>member
-1 MMKRLTY
+1 MKKFIS
-8 ALLLLLLPT
+8 LLLILSPLL
-17 AVAAQVATQTPA
+17 AFAQKTVDQ
-29 ERIDEQVEQIL
+29 RVEEIL
-40 SRLTIEDKI
+40 SRMTIEDKL
-49 GQLNQLDGR
+49 GQLNQMDGR
-58 RDVEQIKKEIRQGTL
+58 RDIEKIKQEVREGTL

-92 IEESPSGIPLLFA
+92 IEESPAGIPLLFA

-118 PLGQAASWNDE
+118 PLGMAASWDDE
-129 LIERASRNT
+129 LIEAAAHNT

-153 MMDIARDARWGRI
+153 MMDIARDPRWGRI
-166 AEGFGE
+166 AESFGE

-186 GYQGESLSDPT
+186 GYQGENLSDPT

-211 AEGGRDYNTTSI
+211 AEGGRDYNTTFI

-285 SVAGLIPHGVAA
+285 SVAGLIPHGVSP
-297 DKKDAAEQCIVAGC
+297 DKRDAAKQCIIAGC
-311 DVDMSSK
+311 DVDMSSR
-318 SYLLYMKELVESG
+318 SYLLNMKDLIEKG
-331 EVPMEVLDNAVRRVL
+331 EVDMAVLDEAVRRVL
-346 RLKVELGLFD
+346 RLKVQLGLFE

-362 SEQSDIYSEPILAT
+362 AAQSDIYSEPVLET
-376 ACELAEQSVVMLKNE
+376 ACRLAEESVVMLKNDG
-391 NATLPIAQS
+391 ALPVARTTR
-400 GVKVLIVGPMAH
+400 KVLVVGPMAD
-412 APYDQLGTWTLDGDK
+412 AAYDQMGTWALDGDK
-427 THTVTP
+427 THSVTP
-433 LTALRDEWGDK
+433 VAAMRQDWGDK
-444 VEIEYLPCLTHPRD
+444 VEITYIPCLTHPRD
-458 NSTEELRNLRK
+458 KSTAEFKNMVK
-469 AARKADVVVAFVGEE
+469 AAKKADIVVAFVGEE

-489 EAHSLSSLNLQGAQS
+489 EAHSLSSLDLQGAQGQ
-504 AMLEEIA
+504 MLEALAE
-511 ATGTPLV
+511 TGTPLV

-526 LTISREVEISE
+526 LTIERQVEISD

-552 LANILFGVTNPSGKL
+552 ISNIIFGTVNPSGKL

-586 TSHRAKG
+586 TSHIAKG
-593 TEGDLNKIPRE
+593 TEGNIDSIPRE
-604 AAQSVMGHTSSYL
+604 AYQSVMGHTSSYL
-617 DVAPS
+617 DVAPT

-641 AIEKSAVTADDTI
+641 RIESTAVKPDGYI
-654 RVSVVVTNTG
+654 RASVVVTNTG
-664 DVDGTEVV
+664 SREGTEVV

-695 VTLKA
+695 VSLA
-700 GESRKV
+700 PGESRKV

-713 RLAFHNRDMVLT
+713 RLAFHNRDMVLAV
-725 TEPGKYTLTIG
+725 EEGKYTLTIG
-736 TSSQDGLK
+736 SDSQSGLK
-744 CYFKIV
+744 AYFKITK
-750 E
+750 

>member
-1 MMKRLTY
+1 MKKLIS
-8 ALLLLLLPT
+8 LLLIACPLF
-17 AVAAQVATQTPA
+17 AFAQNT
-29 ERIDEQVEQIL
+29 IDERVEEIL
-40 SRLTIEDKI
+40 DRMTIEDKI
-49 GQLNQLDGR
+49 GQLNQMDGR
-58 RDVEQIKKEIRQGTL
+58 RDIEKIKAEIRQGTL

-92 IEESPSGIPLLFA
+92 VEESPSRIPILFA

-118 PLGQAASWNDE
+118 PLGMAASWDDE
-129 LIERASRNT
+129 LIEAAARNT

-153 MMDIARDARWGRI
+153 MMDIARDPRWGRI
-166 AEGFGE
+166 AESFGE

-186 GYQGESLSDPT
+186 GYQGKSLADQT

-236 KACVDEGC
+236 KACVDQGC

-273 WGFEGVVVSDWG
+273 WGFDGVVVSDWG
-285 SVAGLIPHGVAA
+285 SVAGLIPHGVAH
-297 DKKDAAEQCIVAGC
+297 DKRDAAHQCIIAGC
-311 DVDMSSK
+311 DVDMSSR
-318 SYLLYMKELVESG
+318 SYLLNLKDLIEKG
-331 EVPMEVLDNAVRRVL
+331 EVDVAVLDEAVRRVL
-346 RLKVELGLFD
+346 RLKMQLGIFD
-356 HPYARK
+356 QPYARK
-362 SEQSDIYSEPILAT
+362 AERSDIYSESVLET
-376 ACELAEQSVVMLKNE
+376 ACRLAEESVVMLKND
-391 NATLPIAQS
+391 NALPIE
-400 GVKVLIVGPMAH
+400 GTVRKVLVVGPMAD
-412 APYDQLGTWTLDGDK
+412 APYDQLGTWALDGDK
-427 THTVTP
+427 TRTVTP
-433 LTALRDEWGDK
+433 INALREDWGDK
-444 VEIEYLPCLTHPRD
+444 VEIIYIPCLTHPRD
-458 NSTEELRNLRK
+458 NSTSEFRNMVK

-489 EAHSLSSLNLQGAQS
+489 EAHSLSSLDLQGAQG
-504 AMLEEIA
+504 AMLEA
-511 ATGTPLV
+511 LAQTDTPLV

-526 LTISREVEISE
+526 LTIAREMEISD

-552 LANILFGVTNPSGKL
+552 LANILFGVVNPSGKL
-567 PVTFPRN
+567 PVSFPRN

-579 IYYNHKH
+579 VYYNHKH
-586 TSHRAKG
+586 TSHIAKG
-593 TEGDLNKIPRE
+593 TEGDINKIPRE
-604 AAQSVMGHTSSYL
+604 APQSVMGHTSSYL

-622 PLFHFGY
+622 PLFCFGY

-641 AIEKSAVTADDTI
+641 QIESTSVKPDGYVRA
-654 RVSVVVTNTG
+654 SVVVKNTG
-664 DVDGTEVV
+664 SREGTEIV

-685 PMKELKDFQR
+685 PMKELKDFKR
-695 VTLKA
+695 VTLA
-700 GESRKV
+700 PGESSKV

-713 RLAFHNRDMVLT
+713 RLAFHNRDMVLAV
-725 TEPGKYTLTIG
+725 EEGKYTLTIG
-736 TSSQDGLK
+736 TDSQNGLK
-744 CYFKIV
+744 TYFKIT

>member
-1 MMKRLTY
+1 MKKIIS
-8 ALLLLLLPT
+8 LLL
-17 AVAAQVATQTPA
+17 
-29 ERIDEQVEQIL
+29 IL
-40 SRLTIEDKI
+40 SPLFAFAQKTVDQRVEEILGRMTIEDKI
-49 GQLNQLDGR
+49 GQLNQMDGR
-58 RDVEQIKKEIRQGTL
+58 RDIEKIKQEVREGTL
-73 SSIMNIVD
+73 GSIMNIVD

-92 IEESPSGIPLLFA
+92 VEESPSHIPLLFA

-118 PLGQAASWNDE
+118 PLAMASSWDDE
-129 LIERASRNT
+129 LIESAARNT

-153 MMDIARDARWGRI
+153 MMDIARDPRWGRI
-166 AEGFGE
+166 AESFGE

-186 GYQGESLSDPT
+186 GYQGETLSDQT

-211 AEGGRDYNTTSI
+211 AEGGRDYNTTFI

-285 SVAGLIPHGVAA
+285 SVAGLIPHGVSP
-297 DKKDAAEQCIVAGC
+297 DKRDAAKQCIIAGC
-311 DVDMSSK
+311 DMDMSSR
-318 SYLLYMKELVESG
+318 SYLQNMKDLIEKG
-331 EVPMEVLDNAVRRVL
+331 EVDMAVLDEAVRRVL
-346 RLKVELGLFD
+346 RLKVQLGLFD
-356 HPYARK
+356 QPYARK
-362 SEQSDIYSEPILAT
+362 AAQSDIYSEPVLET
-376 ACELAEQSVVMLKNE
+376 ACKLAEESVVLLKNE
-391 NATLPIAQS
+391 GTLPIANT
-400 GVKVLIVGPMAH
+400 VRKVLVVGPMAD
-412 APYDQLGTWTLDGDK
+412 APYDQMGTWALDGDK
-427 THTVTP
+427 TYTVTP
-433 LTALRDEWGDK
+433 IAAMKQDWGDK
-444 VEIEYLPCLTHPRD
+444 VEITYIPCLTHPRD
-458 NSTEELRNLRK
+458 KSTSEFK
-469 AARKADVVVAFVGEE
+469 KMVSAAKKADVVVAFVGEE

-489 EAHSLSSLNLQGAQS
+489 EAHSLSSLDLQGAQS
-504 AMLEEIA
+504 QMLEAVAE
-511 ATGTPLV
+511 TGTPLV

-526 LTISREVEISE
+526 MTIGRQVEISD

-552 LANILFGVTNPSGKL
+552 LSNIIFGTVNPSGKL

-579 IYYNHKH
+579 IYYNNKH
-586 TSHRAKG
+586 TSHKAKG
-593 TEGDLNKIPRE
+593 TEGNLDNIPRE
-604 AAQSVMGHTSSYL
+604 APQSVMGHTSSYL
-617 DVAPS
+617 DVAPT

-641 AIEKSAVTADDTI
+641 KIESTAVKPDGYV
-654 RVSVVVTNTG
+654 RVSVVVKNTG
-664 DVDGTEVV
+664 SREGTEVV

-685 PMKELKDFQR
+685 PMKELKDFKR
-695 VTLKA
+695 VSLA
-700 GESRKV
+700 PGESSKV

-713 RLAFHNRDMVLT
+713 RLAFHNRDMILAV
-725 TEPGKYTLTIG
+725 EEGKYTLTIG
-736 TSSQDGLK
+736 TDSQSGLK
-744 CYFKIV
+744 TYFKIIQ
-750 E
+750 

>member
-1 MMKRLTY
+1 MKKLIS
-8 ALLLLLLPT
+8 LLLMACPLF
-17 AVAAQVATQTPA
+17 AFAQKTVD
-29 ERIDEQVEQIL
+29 ERVEEIL
-40 SRLTIEDKI
+40 GGMTIEDKI
-49 GQLNQLDGR
+49 GQLNQMDGR
-58 RDVEQIKKEIRQGTL
+58 RDIEKIKTEIRQGTL

-92 IEESPSGIPLLFA
+92 VEESPSRIPILFA
-105 RDVVHGFNTVLPI
+105 RDVVHGFNTVLPV
-118 PLGQAASWNDE
+118 PLGMAASWDDD
-129 LIERASRNT
+129 LIEAASRNT
-138 ALEATERGIRWAFAP
+138 ALEATEKGIRWAFAP
-153 MMDIARDARWGRI
+153 MMDIARDPRWGRI
-166 AEGFGE
+166 AESFGE

-186 GYQGESLSDPT
+186 GYQGESLSDQT

-236 KACVDEGC
+236 KACVDQGC

-273 WGFEGVVVSDWG
+273 WGFDGVVVSDWG
-285 SVAGLIPHGVAA
+285 SVAGLIPHGVAY
-297 DKKDAAEQCIVAGC
+297 DKRDAAQQCIVAGC
-311 DVDMSSK
+311 DMDMSSR
-318 SYLLYMKELVESG
+318 SYLMNLKDLIEKG
-331 EVPMEVLDNAVRRVL
+331 EVDMAVLDEAVRRVL
-346 RLKVELGLFD
+346 KLKIELGLFEK
-356 HPYARK
+356 PYARK
-362 SEQSDIYSEPILAT
+362 SEKSDIYSEPVLET
-376 ACELAEQSVVMLKNE
+376 ACRLAEESVVMLKNE
-391 NATLPIAQS
+391 GALPI
-400 GVKVLIVGPMAH
+400 GETVGRILITGPMAD
-412 APYDQLGTWTLDGDK
+412 AAYDQMGTWALDGDK

-433 LTALRDEWGDK
+433 VAALREVYGDK
-444 VEIEYLPCLTHPRD
+444 VEYIPCLTHPRD
-458 NSTEELRNLRK
+458 KSTSEFKRMAK
-469 AARKADVVVAFVGEE
+469 AARKADVVLAFVGEE

-489 EAHSLSSLNLQGAQS
+489 EAHSLSSLDLQGAQ
-504 AMLEEIA
+504 AQMLETLA
-511 ATGTPLV
+511 STGTPLV
-518 TVFMAGRP
+518 TVFLAGRP
-526 LTISREVEISE
+526 MTIAPQVEISD

-552 LANILFGVTNPSGKL
+552 LANIISGAVNPSGKL

-593 TEGDLNKIPRE
+593 TEGNLDNIPRE
-604 AAQSVMGHTSSYL
+604 GRQSVMGHTSSYL

-635 FELSDI
+635 FELSD
-641 AIEKSAVTADDTI
+641 AQIESTAVTPDVHI
-654 RVSVVVTNTG
+654 RASVVVKNTG
-664 DVDGTEVV
+664 NREGTEIV

-685 PMKELKDFQR
+685 PMKELKDFKR
-695 VTLKA
+695 VTLA
-700 GESRKV
+700 PGESRKV

-713 RLAFHNRDMVLT
+713 RLAFHNRDMVLAV
-725 TEPGKYTLTIG
+725 EEGKYTLTIG
-736 TSSQDGLK
+736 TDCQNGLK
-744 CYFKIV
+744 KYFKIINND
-750 E
+750 

>member
-1 MMKRLTY
+1 MKKLIS
-8 ALLLLLLPT
+8 LLLIACPLF
-17 AVAAQVATQTPA
+17 AFAQNT
-29 ERIDEQVEQIL
+29 IDERVEEIL
-40 SRLTIEDKI
+40 DRMTIEDKI
-49 GQLNQLDGR
+49 GQLNQMDGR
-58 RDVEQIKKEIRQGTL
+58 RDIEKIKAEIRQGTL

-92 IEESPSGIPLLFA
+92 VEESPSRIPILFA

-118 PLGQAASWNDE
+118 PLGMAASWDDE
-129 LIERASRNT
+129 LIEAAARNT

-153 MMDIARDARWGRI
+153 MMDIARDPRWGRI
-166 AEGFGE
+166 AESFGE

-186 GYQGESLSDPT
+186 GYQGKSLADQT

-236 KACVDEGC
+236 KACVDQGC

-273 WGFEGVVVSDWG
+273 WGFDGVVVSDWG
-285 SVAGLIPHGVAA
+285 SVAGLIPHGVAH
-297 DKKDAAEQCIVAGC
+297 DKRDAAHQCIIAGC
-311 DVDMSSK
+311 DVDMSSR
-318 SYLLYMKELVESG
+318 SYLLNLKDLIEKG
-331 EVPMEVLDNAVRRVL
+331 EVDMAVLDEAVRRVL
-346 RLKVELGLFD
+346 RLKMQLGLFD
-356 HPYARK
+356 QPYARK
-362 SEQSDIYSEPILAT
+362 ADRSDIYSEPVLET
-376 ACELAEQSVVMLKNE
+376 ACRLAEESVVMLKND
-391 NATLPIAQS
+391 NALPIE
-400 GVKVLIVGPMAH
+400 GTVRKVLVVGPMAD
-412 APYDQLGTWTLDGDK
+412 ASYDQLGTWALDGDK
-427 THTVTP
+427 TRTVTP
-433 LTALRDEWGDK
+433 INALREDWGDK
-444 VEIEYLPCLTHPRD
+444 VEIIYIPCLTHPRD
-458 NSTEELRNLRK
+458 NSTSELRNMVK

-489 EAHSLSSLNLQGAQS
+489 EAHSLSSLDLQGAQG
-504 AMLEEIA
+504 AMLEA
-511 ATGTPLV
+511 LAQTDTPLV

-526 LTISREVEISE
+526 LTIAREMEISD

-552 LANILFGVTNPSGKL
+552 LANILFGVVNPSGKL
-567 PVTFPRN
+567 PVSFPRN

-579 IYYNHKH
+579 VYYNHKH
-586 TSHRAKG
+586 TSHIAKG
-593 TEGDLNKIPRE
+593 TEGDINKIPRE
-604 AAQSVMGHTSSYL
+604 APQSVMGHTSSYL

-622 PLFHFGY
+622 PLFCFGY

-641 AIEKSAVTADDTI
+641 QIESTSVKPDGYVRA
-654 RVSVVVTNTG
+654 SVVVKNTG
-664 DVDGTEVV
+664 SREGTEIV

-685 PMKELKDFQR
+685 PMKELKDFKR
-695 VTLKA
+695 VTLA
-700 GESRKV
+700 PGESSKV

-713 RLAFHNRDMVLT
+713 RLAFHNRDMVLAV
-725 TEPGKYTLTIG
+725 EEGKYTLTIG
-736 TSSQDGLK
+736 TDSQNGLK
-744 CYFKIV
+744 TYFKIT

>member
-1 MMKRLTY
+1 MMKKLIAFVVM
-8 ALLLLLLPT
+8 ALPLF
-17 AVAAQVATQTPA
+17 AFAQKD
-29 ERIDEQVEQIL
+29 IDQRVEEIMAKM
-40 SRLTIEDKI
+40 TIEDKI
-49 GQLNQLDGR
+49 GQLNQMDGR
-58 RDVEQIKKEIRQGTL
+58 RDLEQIKKEVREGTL

-81 PAVTDELQRIA
+81 PAVTNELQRIA
-92 IEESPSGIPLLFA
+92 IEESPAGIPLLFA

-118 PLGQAASWNDE
+118 PLGQAASWDEE
-129 LIERASRNT
+129 LIEQASRNT

-166 AEGFGE
+166 AESFGE

-186 GYQGESLSDPT
+186 GYQGESLSEQT

-285 SVAGLIPHGVAA
+285 SVAGLIPHGVAY
-297 DKKDAAEQCIVAGC
+297 DKKDAAHQCIEAGC
-311 DVDMSSK
+311 DVDMSSR
-318 SYLLYMKELVESG
+318 SYLLNLKELIESG
-331 EVPMEVLDNAVRRVL
+331 EVDMAVLDEAVRRVL
-346 RLKVELGLFD
+346 RLKVALGLFEQ
-356 HPYARK
+356 PYTRTTEK
-362 SEQSDIYSEPILAT
+362 SDIYSESVLAT
-376 ACELAEQSVVMLKNE
+376 ACRLAEESVVMLKNE
-391 NATLPIAQS
+391 GEVLPILPEK
-400 GVKVLIVGPMAH
+400 VKRVLVVGPMAD
-412 APYDQLGTWTLDGDK
+412 APYDQMGTWALDGDK

-433 LTALRDEWGDK
+433 IAAIREDWAKK
-444 VEIEYLPCLTHPRD
+444 VEIDYIPCLTHPRD
-458 NSTEELRNLRK
+458 RSTAEFARMQE
-469 AARKADVVVAFVGEE
+469 AARNADIVVAFVGEE

-489 EAHSLSSLNLQGAQS
+489 EAHSLSSLDLQGAQGD
-504 AMLEEIA
+504 MLEALAEVD
-511 ATGTPLV
+511 TPLV

-526 LTISREVEISE
+526 LTIARQVEISD
-537 AVLYAWHPGTMGGKA
+537 AILYAWHPGTMGGKA
-552 LANILFGVTNPSGKL
+552 LANILFGEVSPSGKL
-567 PVTFPRN
+567 PATFPRN

-593 TEGDLNKIPRE
+593 TEGNLDSIPRE
-604 AAQSVMGHTSSYL
+604 AYQSVMGHTSSYL

-622 PLFHFGY
+622 PLFPFGY

-641 AIEKSAVTADDTI
+641 KIEKSAVTPEESI
-654 RVSVVVTNTG
+654 KVSVLLTNTG
-664 DVDGTEVV
+664 RREGTEVV
-672 QLYTGRKTASVTQ
+672 QFYTGRKTASVTQ
-685 PMKELKDFQR
+685 PMKELKEFQR
-695 VTLKA
+695 VTLGA
-700 GESRKV
+700 GESRRV

-713 RLAFHNRDMVLT
+713 RLAFHNRDMVLAV
-725 TEPGKYTLTIG
+725 EEGKYTLTIG
-736 TSSQDGLK
+736 TDSQSGLK
-744 CYFKIV
+744 TYFKITK
-750 E
+750 